1 MYINSIVN
9 NKEREYIMTVL
20 VEKSAVTLEDGI
32 KTLIESAITDYK
44 KRYGDGL
51 NTDVG
56 KKMVG
61 DFING
66 FVVKSGQ
73 KYVKIMS
80 GNGGTVGGSC
90 WGFIVKED
98 TPKFKKGDIL
108 KPAGWNKP
116 ATNAPRGNVLDGMYE
131 INWTGPMYLS

>member
-1 MYINSIVN
+1 
-9 NKEREYIMTVL
+9 MTVL

-51 NTDVG
+51 DTSVG
-56 KKMVG
+56 KKMVT

-66 FVVKSGQ
+66 FVVKEGA
-73 KYVKIMS
+73 KYIKIAM

-90 WGFIVKED
+90 WGFVVK
-98 TPKFKKGDIL
+98 K
-108 KPAGWNKP
+108 
-116 ATNAPRGNVLDGMYE
+116 
-131 INWTGPMYLS
+131 

>member
-1 MYINSIVN
+1 
-9 NKEREYIMTVL
+9 MTVL

-51 NTDVG
+51 DTSVG
-56 KKMVG
+56 KKMVS

-73 KYVKIMS
+73 KYVKILC
-80 GNGGTVGGSC
+80 GNGGTPGGSC

-98 TPKFKKGDIL
+98 TKKFKKGDIL

-116 ATNAPRGNVLDGMYE
+116 ATNSARGNVLDGMYE

>member
-1 MYINSIVN
+1 
-9 NKEREYIMTVL
+9 MTVL
-20 VEKSAVTLEDGI
+20 VEKSATTLEDGI

-51 NTDVG
+51 DTDIG

-80 GNGGTVGGSC
+80 GNGGTPGGSC
-90 WGFIVKED
+90 WGFVVKND
-98 TPKFKKGDIL
+98 NTKFKKGDIL

-116 ATNAPRGNVLDGMYE
+116 ATNSARGNVLDGMYE

>member
-1 MYINSIVN
+1 
-9 NKEREYIMTVL
+9 MTVL

-61 DFING
+61 EFING
-66 FVVKSGQ
+66 FVVKEGV
-73 KYVKIMS
+73 KYIKIAM
-80 GNGGTVGGSC
+80 GNGGTPGGSC
-90 WGFIVKED
+90 WGFVVKND
-98 TPKFKKGDIL
+98 NAKFKKGDIL

-116 ATNAPRGNVLDGMYE
+116 ATNAPRGNVLDGMYQ

>member
-1 MYINSIVN
+1 
-9 NKEREYIMTVL
+9 MTVL
-20 VEKSAVTLEDGI
+20 VEKSATTLEDGI

-51 NTDVG
+51 DTSVG
-56 KKMVG
+56 KKMVT

-98 TPKFKKGDIL
+98 TGKFKKGDIL

-116 ATNAPRGNVLDGMYE
+116 ATNSARGNVLDGMYQ
-131 INWTGPMYLS
+131 INWTGPLYLS

>member
-1 MYINSIVN
+1 
-9 NKEREYIMTVL
+9 MTVL
-20 VEKSAVTLEDGI
+20 VEKSATTLEDGI

-51 NTDVG
+51 DTDMG

-73 KYVKIMS
+73 KYIKIMW
-80 GNGGTVGGSC
+80 VMVE
-90 WGFIVKED
+90 WWFMLGFHCERDMTKWCKI
-98 TPKFKKGDIL
+98 
-108 KPAGWNKP
+108 
-116 ATNAPRGNVLDGMYE
+116 
-131 INWTGPMYLS
+131 

>member
-1 MYINSIVN
+1 
-9 NKEREYIMTVL
+9 MTVL

-56 KKMVG
+56 KKMVS

-66 FVVKSGQ
+66 FVVKEGA
-73 KYVKIMS
+73 KYIKIAM
-80 GNGGTVGGSC
+80 GNGGTPGGSC
-90 WGFIVKED
+90 WGFIVKEVMK
-98 TPKFKKGDIL
+98 TKYGQPKFKKGDIL
-108 KPAGWNKP
+108 KPAGWSAP
-116 ATNAPRGNVLDGMYE
+116 ATNSARGNVLDGMYQ

>member
-1 MYINSIVN
+1 
-9 NKEREYIMTVL
+9 MTVL

-51 NTDVG
+51 NTDIG

-90 WGFIVKED
+90 WGFIVKKD
-98 TPKFKKGDIL
+98 TAKFKKGDIL

-116 ATNAPRGNVLDGMYE
+116 ATNAPRGNVLDGMYQ

>member
-1 MYINSIVN
+1 MYISSIVN

-51 NTDVG
+51 NTDIG

>member
-9 NKEREYIMTVL
+9 KREREYIMTVL
-20 VEKSAVTLEDGI
+20 VEKNAVTLEDGI

-51 NTDVG
+51 NTDIG

-116 ATNAPRGNVLDGMYE
+116 ATNAPRGNVLDGMYQ

>member
-1 MYINSIVN
+1 
-9 NKEREYIMTVL
+9 MTVL

-51 NTDVG
+51 DTDIG
-56 KKMVG
+56 KKMVN

-73 KYVKIMS
+73 KYVKIMA
-80 GNGGTVGGSC
+80 GNGGTPGGSC
-90 WGFIVKED
+90 WGFIVKDD
-98 TPKFKKGDIL
+98 TAKFKKGDIL

-116 ATNAPRGNVLDGMYE
+116 ATNAPRGNVLDGMYQ

>member
-1 MYINSIVN
+1 
-9 NKEREYIMTVL
+9 MTVL
-20 VEKSAVTLEDGI
+20 VEKNAVTLEDGI

-51 NTDVG
+51 NTDIG

-61 DFING
+61 NFING